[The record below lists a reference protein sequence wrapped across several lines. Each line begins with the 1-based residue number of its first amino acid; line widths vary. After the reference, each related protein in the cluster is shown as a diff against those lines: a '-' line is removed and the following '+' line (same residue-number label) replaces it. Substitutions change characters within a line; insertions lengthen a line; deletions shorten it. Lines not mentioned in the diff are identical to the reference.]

1 MSNWNPRRRGER
13 ENTAEA
19 IFEELITENF
29 PKFTKI
35 IKPEIQKVLQ
45 TPSQINRHDSKTS
58 VVLPKTQKKIFNG
71 GTKKRQ
77 IILDDAAVKTKNL
90 HAVGN

>member
-1 MSNWNPRRRGER
+1 MSNWNPRRRRER

-45 TPSQINRHDSKTS
+45 TPSQKNSHDSKTS
-58 VVLPKTQKKIFNG
+58 VVLPKTQKKIL
-71 GTKKRQ
+71 TV
-77 IILDDAAVKTKNL
+77 APKNDKL
-90 HAVGN
+90 PWTV